1 MVDTRLEMLA
11 IISWVPFVSRAHS
24 LGFVGV
30 IGVIWV
36 FDVIPKTYHVWQGTL
51 AKIGYHQAPSHP
63 CAGGK
68 EGDIL
73 IHSCMCVFDI
83 L

>member
-1 MVDTRLEMLA
+1 MMRTSGQILPESVLDLLLSTAFL
-11 IISWVPFVSRAHS
+11 S
-24 LGFVGV
+24 LVTCR
-30 IGVIWV
+30 V
-36 FDVIPKTYHVWQGTL
+36 FKELVLD
-51 AKIGYHQAPSHP
+51 QAPSHP